1 MPGWVG
7 NLSVSFWIKKDKG
20 RGRKLFLRRSPAV
33 LVKVSTWWKQAV
45 ANTDLTM
52 EKSDVGLIQSK
63 SAQMSMKSVK
73 KT

>member
-20 RGRKLFLRRSPAV
+20 RGRKLFLRRNPAV